1 MMRWRRGRAAHQV
14 STCQNE
20 CHTRASTD
28 SPPPSISS
36 HCRRRR
42 VAKGGAA
49 APDCGTER
57 GGGDICVCLPSFLP
71 LPLPLIKVHFGYPRC
86 GNEMPC
92 IFLLPLILP
101 DFWASDVHF
110 FFFHSLSRIG
120 LYVKGIRV
128 LPDFSVTF
136 FVQSSEFQ
144 ERDRAG
150 IGAER
155 ALQGRGVAR
164 ETSSYPTHLSWLESF
179 PRLLL
184 LLLLAVVVVFVATVI
199 FVLRSYPPTFF

>member
-1 MMRWRRGRAAHQV
+1 M
-14 STCQNE
+14 
-20 CHTRASTD
+20 
-28 SPPPSISS
+28 PSF
-36 HCRRRR
+36 
-42 VAKGGAA
+42 
-49 APDCGTER
+49 
-57 GGGDICVCLPSFLP
+57 LPSFLS
-71 LPLPLIKVHFGYPRC
+71 LFLSSKCTLGTQDAEMRC
-86 GNEMPC
+86 LAYSSCRSSYRTCGHQT
-92 IFLLPLILP
+92 
-101 DFWASDVHF
+101 ST
-110 FFFHSLSRIG
+110 FFFHYLSRIG

-184 LLLLAVVVVFVATVI
+184 LLLLAVVVVFVAIVI